1 MFYSLHTIWH
11 LVLLAVGLAVFAAV
25 SWQWP
30 KLAAWLVIFL
40 APLYLL
46 KIGNWPLTVLEA
58 LIWVLVG
65 AWVVRKIKTGNK
77 SLFTPLQ
84 FRPRIFG
91 IPTKSGEAASLYN
104 IGAIESVVG
113 IEAGQAFLYER
124 EGQILDSRFRG
135 NDKCAAGMTKEKFS
149 AIKKSGLFW
158 PILLILAG
166 VILSALFSRDI
177 AVGLGIFKSWF
188 LAPLLFAWV
197 FNNIFEGDEGVK
209 TLLAALTASAVGT
222 ALIGFVYLISG
233 RLTFDGR
240 LAAFYLSPNHLAM
253 WLAPGLIV
261 GWGLWFETKKIWQK
275 VILFLVSCF
284 LFLVLYFTYSYG
296 AWLGLAVAAVFTLFY
311 LWRLKLINWHHLF
324 LVSCFLFLV
333 FASIIFLQLG
343 GSHNE
348 KLTDLL
354 ISSRSSWQS
363 RLMIWQSAVEIL
375 KNHWLF
381 GIGPGLFQ
389 KYYLEYQK
397 YFSVPYLEW
406 AVPQPHNLFLA
417 WWLQTGLAGF
427 IGFIWLVVSFFKQ
440 AMLAIKHSTPTIS
453 PSPREGEKKRGWVLA
468 SATKQPLII
477 FSMAVMVYFLVHGLV
492 DTTFWKNDLALL
504 FWVVIFSLRGVFWR
518 NNVA

>member
-1 MFYSLHTIWH
+1 
-11 LVLLAVGLAVFAAV
+11 
-25 SWQWP
+25 
-30 KLAAWLVIFL
+30 
-40 APLYLL
+40 
-46 KIGNWPLTVLEA
+46 
-58 LIWVLVG
+58 
-65 AWVVRKIKTGNK
+65 
-77 SLFTPLQ
+77 
-84 FRPRIFG
+84 
-91 IPTKSGEAASLYN
+91 
-104 IGAIESVVG
+104 
-113 IEAGQAFLYER
+113 
-124 EGQILDSRFRG
+124 
-135 NDKCAAGMTKEKFS
+135 MTKEKFA
-149 AIKKSGLFW
+149 AIIKNRLFW

-166 VILSALFSRDI
+166 VFISTIFSADLKI
-177 AVGLGIFKSWF
+177 GLGILKAWF
-188 LAPLLFAWV
+188 LAPLLFAFILCDV
-197 FNNIFEGDEGVK
+197 LKEESDRKGIF
-209 TLLAALTASAVGT
+209 LALFASSFVVAT
-222 ALIGFVYLISG
+222 ISFVYLMFG
-233 RLTFDGR
+233 WLTFDGR

-343 GSHNE
+343 GSNNE

-417 WWLQTGLAGF
+417 WWLQAGLAGF

-504 FWVVIFSLRGVFWR
+504 FWVVIFSLRGVGWR